1 VSITRIILVV
11 YLIAERNKTFGGSC
25 GTINHSAS
33 EKIYILSQLCYFF
46 FFTIG
51 IAKLLFSR
59 AVFFFGNMVVVC
71 LKIFLKNQ

>member
-46 FFTIG
+46 FFYHWYSKIVVLKG
-51 IAKLLFSR
+51 S
-59 AVFFFGNMVVVC
+59 FFFWKYGGCVS
-71 LKIFLKNQ
+71 